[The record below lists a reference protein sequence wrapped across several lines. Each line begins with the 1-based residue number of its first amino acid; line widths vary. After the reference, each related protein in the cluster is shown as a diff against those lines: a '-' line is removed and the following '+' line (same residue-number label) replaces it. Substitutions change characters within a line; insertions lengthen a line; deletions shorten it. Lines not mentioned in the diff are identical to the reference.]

1 LGSRMIARDGYVVD
15 FGNIKVATRK
25 ICKELNEHF
34 LCPTLSDVL
43 DITVTPSSNG
53 EKEMVTLVCQDGST
67 FVFPKNDCAM
77 LPIAHA
83 TAEELA
89 IYLWSRI
96 LAGLDA
102 EYLRQRGI
110 HTMEVVVAEAVG
122 QEAVFR
128 LAIPEDSSTDTNLDV
143 RAFIMDGEVKPR
155 PCPSAPYPSPKQE
168 NPTCS
173 GECKSCSQ
181 VFTEKLQRLAKE
193 LNKNV
198 LPAGHEELTAE
209 GLEAMLA
216 ESE

>member
-1 LGSRMIARDGYVVD
+1 MGSRMIARDGYVVD

-43 DITVTPSSNG
+43 DITVTPTSNG
-53 EKEMVTLVCQDGST
+53 DNEMVTLVCHDGST

-102 EYLRQRGI
+102 AYLLQRGI
-110 HTMEVVVAEAVG
+110 HTM
-122 QEAVFR
+122 R
-128 LAIPEDSSTDTNLDV
+128 LS
-143 RAFIMDGEVKPR
+143 
-155 PCPSAPYPSPKQE
+155 
-168 NPTCS
+168 
-173 GECKSCSQ
+173 
-181 VFTEKLQRLAKE
+181 LQRQWDK
-193 LNKNV
+193 KQFFD
-198 LPAGHEELTAE
+198 
-209 GLEAMLA
+209 
-216 ESE
+216 